1 MNKSLKYSLIC
12 IGVIL
17 ALLSSS
23 LAYSPT
29 AWAQEGGQTGARADP
44 QYGSSSSTTQQSK
57 SDVYGAAPRN
67 GQVITRVLA
76 RGGPIHGANGLYFG
90 PDGYLY
96 IASCFGANITV
107 MDPNSGRIV
116 RKIILKEGMNAPDD
130 LTFGP
135 DGSLYWTAI
144 TTGVIG
150 KMTPDGTQSIV
161 AQLPIGVNPITFTD
175 DGKRLFTAL
184 DFLGDGFY
192 EIYLDG
198 VTPPRLI
205 IPTLG
210 WLNGFDFGPDGLL
223 YGPLLQPGKVVK
235 INVDTG
241 EMWDVVTDVLGTA
254 AVKFGP
260 DGMMYFINQPTGEVK
275 RMDLD
280 SGEIELITILPNSLD
295 NLAFDAQGRLFVSSA
310 EDGFI
315 VEVMQNGEVRPVSP
329 GGMIAPGGVAILP
342 DANGRDNV
350 FVGDLWV
357 LRQFNGQTGRE
368 LFVERGNMAE
378 VFTIAPDGM
387 NLIASSFIS
396 NAVYLYDPSSRSL
409 IDTRND
415 FYGPINAIRFQGD
428 LIVSEI
434 GTSSV
439 VRSSGLGDRQVL
451 VTLALPLGLA
461 ATDDDLWVADWALG
475 MVFQLVQDGIPVMIP
490 LADGLD
496 EPEGLAV
503 MPDGNLLVVE
513 AGAGRVSI
521 INSET
526 GVVTPFVEGLRLGGM
541 HLSGL
546 PPFLFFNGIAV
557 SQQTGAIYVSGD
569 EANLLYRIDKRP

>member
-1 MNKSLKYSLIC
+1 
-12 IGVIL
+12 
-17 ALLSSS
+17 
-23 LAYSPT
+23 
-29 AWAQEGGQTGARADP
+29 
-44 QYGSSSSTTQQSK
+44 
-57 SDVYGAAPRN
+57 
-67 GQVITRVLA
+67 
-76 RGGPIHGANGLYFG
+76 
-90 PDGYLY
+90 
-96 IASCFGANITV
+96 
-107 MDPNSGRIV
+107 
-116 RKIILKEGMNAPDD
+116 
-130 LTFGP
+130 
-135 DGSLYWTAI
+135 
-144 TTGVIG
+144 
-150 KMTPDGTQSIV
+150 MTPDGTQSVV
-161 AQLPIGVNPITFTD
+161 AQLPPGVNPITFTD
-175 DGKRLFTAL
+175 DGQRLFTAL

-192 EIYLDG
+192 EVYLDG

-223 YGPLLQPGKVVK
+223 YGPLIQPAKVVK

-241 EMWDVVTDVLGTA
+241 EMWDVVTDVYGTA

-295 NLAFDAQGRLFVSSA
+295 NLAFDAKGRLFVSSA

-315 VEVMQNGEVRPVSP
+315 VEVMQNGQVRPVSP
-329 GGMIAPGGVAILP
+329 GGMIAPGGVAVLP
-342 DANGRDNV
+342 DGKGHDNL

-357 LRQFNGQTGRE
+357 LRQFNGQTGKE
-368 LFVERGNMAE
+368 LFVERGDMAE
-378 VFTIAPDGM
+378 AHSVAADGE
-387 NLIASSFIS
+387 NLIVTSFMS
-396 NAVYLYDPSSRSL
+396 NAVYLYDPSTRLL
-409 IDTRND
+409 IDTRLD
-415 FYGPINAIRFQGD
+415 FNMPINAIRFEGD
-428 LIVSEI
+428 LIVGEL
-434 GTSSV
+434 GTGSV
-439 VRSSGLGDRQVL
+439 VRSSGFGDRQVL
-451 VTLALPLGLA
+451 ATLAVPLGLA
-461 ATDDDLWVADWALG
+461 ATDDNLWVADWALG
-475 MVFQLVQDGIPVMIP
+475 MVFQLVRDGHPVMIP

-526 GVVTPFVEGLRLGGM
+526 GVVTPYVEGLLLGGM

-546 PPFLFFNGIAV
+546 PPFLIFNGIAV

-569 EANLLYRIDKRP
+569 TANVLYRIDKRP

>member
-1 MNKSLKYSLIC
+1 MNKSVKYSVIC

-23 LAYSPT
+23 LTYSPV
-29 AWAQEGGQTGARADP
+29 AWANEGGQKGASADR
-44 QYGSSSSTTQQSK
+44 QNGSSGSTTQRSK
-57 SDVYGAAPRN
+57 SDIYGAAPRN

-96 IASCFGANITV
+96 IASVFGGGILV
-107 MDPNSGRIV
+107 MEPNSGHIV
-116 RKIILKEGMNAPDD
+116 RQITLEPGLDGPDD

-144 TTGVIG
+144 TTGKIG
-150 KMTPDGTQSIV
+150 KMAPDGTQSVV
-161 AQLPIGVNPITFTD
+161 AELPLGVNPITFSD
-175 DGKRLFTAL
+175 DGLRLFTAL

-198 VTPPRLI
+198 ITPPRLI

-223 YGPLLQPGKVVK
+223 YGPLIQPAKVVK

-295 NLAFDAQGRLFVSSA
+295 NLAFDAKGRLFVSSA

-315 VEVMQNGEVRPVSP
+315 VEVLQNGQVRPVSP
-329 GGMIAPGGVAILP
+329 GGMIAPGGVAVLT
-342 DANGRDNV
+342 DALGRDNV
-350 FVGDLWV
+350 YMGDLWV
-357 LRQFNGQTGRE
+357 LRQFNGQTGKE

-378 VFTIAPDGM
+378 VLTIAPDGL
-387 NLIASSFIS
+387 NLIESSFIS
-396 NAVYLYDPSSRSL
+396 NAVYVYDPASRSL
-409 IDTRND
+409 IDTRYD

-439 VRSSGLGDRQVL
+439 VRSSGPGDRQVL
-451 VTLALPLGLA
+451 ATLGLPLGLA
-461 ATDDDLWVADWALG
+461 ATDADLWVADWALG
-475 MVFQLVQDGIPVMIP
+475 MVFQLVQDGLPVMIP

-513 AGAGRVSI
+513 AGAGKVSI
-521 INSET
+521 INSDT
-526 GVVTPFVEGLRLGGM
+526 GVVTPYVEGLRLGGM

-546 PPFLFFNGIAV
+546 PPFMVFNGIAV

-569 EANLLYRIDKRP
+569 TANVLYRIDKRP